1 VQIQAADAEVAGKT
15 IRTLLLSFVVPEA
28 GRSGSP
34 CQRSLFHPSPAIEQN
49 CPAGRR
55 GNCFY
60 KAQFRDGSD
69 LPVSLRAQP
78 PQLLQALQAPQQAQ
92 LPPQALFPAFLS
104 RIMLRIS
111 STTITAI
118 AAMRTIFT
126 RLAESQLSMVSLP
139 L

>member
-1 VQIQAADAEVAGKT
+1 LFRKQVGQAVHAKDPFFILPLPFG
-15 IRTLLLSFVVPEA
+15 RTA
-28 GRSGSP
+28 
-34 CQRSLFHPSPAIEQN
+34 PSDDGA
-49 CPAGRR
+49 AV
-55 GNCFY
+55 FY

-111 STTITAI
+111 STTIAATNAI
-118 AAMRTIFT
+118 RTMLI

>member
-1 VQIQAADAEVAGKT
+1 M
-15 IRTLLLSFVVPEA
+15 
-28 GRSGSP
+28 
-34 CQRSLFHPSPAIEQN
+34 
-49 CPAGRR
+49 
-55 GNCFY
+55 
-60 KAQFRDGSD
+60 
-69 LPVSLRAQP
+69 PVSLRAQP

-111 STTITAI
+111 NTTI
-118 AAMRTIFT
+118 AAMNAIRAMLI

>member
-1 VQIQAADAEVAGKT
+1 MPKIPFSSFSCHSAELPR
-15 IRTLLLSFVVPEA
+15 RTTGQPF
-28 GRSGSP
+28 
-34 CQRSLFHPSPAIEQN
+34 
-49 CPAGRR
+49 
-55 GNCFY
+55 FY

-118 AAMRTIFT
+118 AAMRTMFT

>member
-1 VQIQAADAEVAGKT
+1 LFRKQVGQAVHAKDPFFILPLPFG
-15 IRTLLLSFVVPEA
+15 RTA
-28 GRSGSP
+28 
-34 CQRSLFHPSPAIEQN
+34 PSDDGA
-49 CPAGRR
+49 AV
-55 GNCFY
+55 FY

-78 PQLLQALQAPQQAQ
+78 PQLLQAVQAPQQAQ

-118 AAMRTIFT
+118 AAMRTMFT